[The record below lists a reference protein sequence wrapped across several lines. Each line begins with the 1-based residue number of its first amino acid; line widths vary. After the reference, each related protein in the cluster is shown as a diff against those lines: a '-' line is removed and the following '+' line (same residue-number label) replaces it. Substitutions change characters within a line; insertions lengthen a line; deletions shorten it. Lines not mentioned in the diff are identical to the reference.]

1 MRRVFSLEKRGKSF
15 TAYFCLVFI
24 LCLSAFL
31 FDVFHGLYG
40 TGMPHSFSRSDMS
53 SFLGRPVS
61 AHTLGLINALWRLIA
76 YGAMGLY
83 LFFKTGFKEII
94 NDDIRQP
101 KNILVVILAGL
112 IMGLFF
118 IGYDSVYRNARGYPI
133 LLYYDSTLPSAIFAS
148 IAEGIGDQIFNMIRL
163 YFLVWLFSKA
173 IRSEEGRAKL
183 FWVVAVLCALMFAVE
198 HIPYTMIFSAG
209 RYRSVFHV
217 RPWEFWVIMGLYA
230 PLAFVCTCFLKKYG
244 LLGAIIVH
252 TVCDL
257 TWRVAWAWIRLGGD
271 IFA

>member
-1 MRRVFSLEKRGKSF
+1 MEGHHFRKGSYV
-15 TAYFCLVFI
+15 AYGCLVFV

-40 TGMPHSFSRSDMS
+40 TSMPHSFSRSDMS
-53 SFLGRPVS
+53 RFLGRPVS

-76 YGAMGLY
+76 YGAMGLC

-101 KNILVVILAGL
+101 KNILVVIIAGL

-118 IGYDSVYRNARGYPI
+118 IGYDSVYRNATQWSGI
-133 LLYYDSTLPSAIFAS
+133 LLYLRSEFPSAVFAS
-148 IAEGIGDQIFNMIRL
+148 IAEGIGDQILNMVRL
-163 YFLVWLFSKA
+163 SFLVWLFSKV
-173 IRSEEGRAKL
+173 IKSEEGRAKL
-183 FWVVAVLCALMFAVE
+183 FWGVAVLCALMFAVE
-198 HIPYTMIFSAG
+198 HIPYTRIFSAG

-230 PLAFVCTCFLKKYG
+230 PLSLVCTYFLKKYG

-257 TWRVAWAWIRLGGD
+257 TWRVGWAWIRLGGD